1 MYQAAIITDPVD
13 AELRENE
20 MIRQVQQFL
29 PVLAETDLDIQR
41 TEKGKPFI
49 VYADSGKAVSDVHVS
64 VSHSGGY
71 WACVVSDRACGLDLQ
86 EMRPAAAERLADRFF
101 TPQEGR
107 YIKEAG
113 LNGFYELWTRRE
125 ALAKY
130 TGLGFFGMSGKR
142 PELVDSEG
150 RPAEH
155 VMWDGK
161 TVVFHKLQAPEG
173 FMAVWCYEK
182 VNEGEMYEL

>member
-1 MYQAAIITDPVD
+1 MYQAAIIMDPVD
-13 AELRENE
+13 AELREKE
-20 MIRQVQQFL
+20 LIKQVKQFL
-29 PVLAETDLDIQR
+29 PELAEADLDIQR

-49 VYADSGKAVSDVHVS
+49 VYGDSGKAVSAVHVS

-71 WACVVSDRACGLDLQ
+71 WACVVSDRICGLDLQ

-101 TPQEGR
+101 TLQEGL

-113 LNGFYELWTRRE
+113 LSGFYELWTRRE

-130 TGLGFFGMSGKR
+130 TGLGFFGMSGLR
-142 PELVDSEG
+142 PELVNSEG

-155 VMWDGK
+155 VIWDGK
-161 TVVFHKLQAPEG
+161 TVVFQKLQEPEG
-173 FMAVWCYEK
+173 FMAVWCYEEAK
-182 VNEGEMYEL
+182 EGEM

>member
-71 WACVVSDRACGLDLQ
+71 WACVVSDRVCGLDLQ

-101 TPQEGR
+101 TLQEGR

-113 LNGFYELWTRRE
+113 LSGFYELWTRRE

-142 PELVDSEG
+142 PMLVNSEG

-155 VMWDGK
+155 VIWDGK
-161 TVVFHKLQAPEG
+161 TVVFQKLQVPEG
-173 FMAVWCYEK
+173 FMSVWCYEEAK
-182 VNEGEMYEL
+182 EGER

>member
-13 AELRENE
+13 AELREKE
-20 MIRQVQQFL
+20 LVKQVKKFL
-29 PVLAETDLDIQR
+29 SELAEADLNIQR

-49 VYADSGKAVSDVHVS
+49 VYADSGKAVSAVYVS

-86 EMRPAAAERLADRFF
+86 EMRTAAAERLADRFF
-101 TPQEGR
+101 TPLEGR
-107 YIKEAG
+107 YIREAG
-113 LNGFYELWTRRE
+113 LKGFYELWTRRE

-150 RPAEH
+150 WPAEH
-155 VMWDGK
+155 VIWDGK
-161 TVVFHKLQAPEG
+161 KVVFQKLQAPEG
-173 FMAVWCYEK
+173 FMAFWCFEEEK
-182 VNEGEMYEL
+182 EGEM